1 MFVFASE
8 TIASTRCINPAVL
21 IRLFSFLSLYPYS
34 ILITFCD
41 ARAIYPIC
49 LNIFISSI
57 RSQLLSYR
65 LDVTLR
71 LAINFFLQWFQLQNL
86 ASIALT
92 TWFLSL
98 FHIIDWFCFSL
109 IFQLLHP
116 LNHFLGHFL
125 AFSDYSF
132 LLLLQPLHASSIL
145 SLFSISF
152 LQIRFS
158 FYFIDAPTHDHR
170 SSFRASHFGH
180 TLIEYVLPSFP
191 QTGLYSVNT
200 TALISFRIVICQ
212 CNIDRQTKPKTNG
225 TMIFHKF
232 TQTQKY

>member
-41 ARAIYPIC
+41 ARAIYPIIEYFYFF
-49 LNIFISSI
+49 NPISTPELSPWCH
-57 RSQLLSYR
+57 SSFGDQLFPS
-65 LDVTLR
+65 V
-71 LAINFFLQWFQLQNL
+71 IP
-86 ASIALT
+86 ASKSRIDST
-92 TWFLSL
+92 DTWFLSL